1 MALSNEELQD
11 IISRLSP
18 EDRQNLLSQLG
29 RQVKVDNISNPTHA
43 TGQKTQTKVKSKN
56 ANSKV
61 YYCHICGS
69 NSYKKKKDIQT
80 KVCKDNSVMITEN
93 HLVRITETV

>member
-29 RQVKVDNISNPTHA
+29 RQVKVDNITNPTGA
-43 TGQKTQTKVKSKN
+43 TGEKTKPPVQPKSDD
-56 ANSKV
+56 S
-61 YYCHICGS
+61 
-69 NSYKKKKDIQT
+69 
-80 KVCKDNSVMITEN
+80 
-93 HLVRITETV
+93 TVS